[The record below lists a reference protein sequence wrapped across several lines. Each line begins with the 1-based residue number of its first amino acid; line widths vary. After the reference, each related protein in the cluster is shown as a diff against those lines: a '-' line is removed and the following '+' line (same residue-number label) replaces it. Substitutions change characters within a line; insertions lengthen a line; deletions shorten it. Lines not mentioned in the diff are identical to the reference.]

1 MVKKSEFIKRILK
14 LVEDALQA
22 LPEEE
27 VLENMWSLAV
37 ELLCRKLF
45 IRGRGE

>member
-14 LVEDALQA
+14 LVEDALQS

-27 VLENMWSLAV
+27 VLGTMWELAI
-37 ELLCRKLF
+37 ELLCRKF
-45 IRGRGE
+45 SIRGRGE